1 MFQKLKI
8 LNENI
13 DKLDEINDC
22 KFSFENFNQINS
34 QLEKTLFE
42 LKSNELNFEKSD
54 FTQDQLNSFKY
65 ILNKIEK
72 LDSKITH
79 KANLFE
85 SFSKSK
91 T

>member
-34 QLEKTLFE
+34 QIEKTLFE
-42 LKSNELNFEKSD
+42 IKSNGLSFEKSN

>member
-42 LKSNELNFEKSD
+42 LKSNELSFEKSN
-54 FTQDQLNSFKY
+54 FTQDQLNSFKD

>member
-42 LKSNELNFEKSD
+42 LKSNELSFEKSN